1 MPTSVATWSAP
12 SACRC
17 LECRLDFRRFRRKT
31 TDFGSGK
38 ILPMRHNLIA
48 KYTDI
53 RASRNSLEKP
63 PKASLLAVEGWLFS
77 CDIFG

>member
-38 ILPMRHNLIA
+38 ILPMRHNPMM

-53 RASRNSLEKP
+53 WTSRNSLKKP
-63 PKASLLAVEGWLFS
+63 PKAGLSTVEGWLFS
-77 CDIFG
+77 YDILG

>member
-1 MPTSVATWSAP
+1 
-12 SACRC
+12 
-17 LECRLDFRRFRRKT
+17 
-31 TDFGSGK
+31 
-38 ILPMRHNLIA
+38 MRHKLMA

-53 RASRNSLEKP
+53 RASRNSLKKP